1 MRKFRYKNQNLRYF
15 IELSYNGKTFHGWQI
30 QPDAI
35 SVQECIEKALSV
47 LLRAPHSIVGAG
59 RTDAGVHAKFMVAH
73 FESENHFDA
82 EKLVFQLNSYL
93 PGSIAIYKIYQVKAE
108 SHARFN
114 ATARAYEYQVV
125 TFKNPFENTSSHL
138 VKLPLDV
145 AKMNLAA
152 EKMLKYTNFKCFSK
166 SKTDVKTYNCELY
179 YAFWEKQDD
188 RLVFKIS
195 ANRFLRNMVR
205 AIVGT
210 LLEIGIGKMQVE
222 DIDRIILSENRSEAG
237 YSVPAKGLY
246 LTEVLYPESV
256 RL

>member
-1 MRKFRYKNQNLRYF
+1 MRYF

-73 FESENHFDA
+73 FDSDQDFET
-82 EKLVFQLNSYL
+82 EKLAFQLNSFL
-93 PGSIAIYKIYQVKAE
+93 PESIAIYRIYEVKPE

-125 TFKNPFENTSSHL
+125 NFKNPFETNSSHL
-138 VKLPLDV
+138 VKSPLDV

-152 EKMLKYTNFKCFSK
+152 EKMLEYTNFKCFSK

-179 YAFWEKQDD
+179 YAFWEQSGDH
-188 RLVFKIS
+188 LLFKIS

-210 LLEIGIGKMQVE
+210 LLEIGTGKLPVE
-222 DIDRIILSENRSEAG
+222 DMDRIIKSENRAAAG

-246 LTEVLYPESV
+246 LTEVLYPESI
-256 RL
+256 RLQ